1 MYEKIVLKNALKS
14 VQKYYF
20 TFESL
25 YFSTL
30 IVKYLINNGIFI
42 IQTRNFLSSPTFIQ
56 FHSQKVLI
64 FVLLISCSK
73 TSDSD
78 HWAEFFKYRFQCNL
92 STCFSDSRPSQ
103 KSTKDSLCGNLKGLF
118 SLSNLSLWDNLKHL
132 GTC

>member
-42 IQTRNFLSSPTFIQ
+42 IQNEELFIV
-56 FHSQKVLI
+56 FNIYS
-64 FVLLISCSK
+64 ISFSEGSYFCA
-73 TSDSD
+73 SDIM
-78 HWAEFFKYRFQCNL
+78 FKNI
-92 STCFSDSRPSQ
+92 
-103 KSTKDSLCGNLKGLF
+103 
-118 SLSNLSLWDNLKHL
+118 
-132 GTC
+132 